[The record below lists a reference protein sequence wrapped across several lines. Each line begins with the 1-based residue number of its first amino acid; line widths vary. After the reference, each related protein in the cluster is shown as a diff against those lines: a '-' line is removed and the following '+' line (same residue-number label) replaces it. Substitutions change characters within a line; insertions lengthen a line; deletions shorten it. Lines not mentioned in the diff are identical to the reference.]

1 MRDRQVARALGVT
14 GMGIGLA
21 ELAAPGWIGKQLGVG
36 ERDTLL
42 RAMGAR
48 EILAGVGILAERKP
62 TMGLWARVA
71 GDAIDLALLGAAASR
86 SRRRKNVIAAIGM
99 VAAISGL
106 DLVYALR
113 LQRDGRATAA
123 A

>member
-1 MRDRQVARALGVT
+1 MQDTQVARALGVT

-21 ELAAPGWIGKQLGVG
+21 ELAAPGWISEQLGID

-48 EILAGVGILAERKP
+48 EILAGVGILAEQRP
-62 TMGLWARVA
+62 TAGLWARVA
-71 GDAIDLALLGAAASR
+71 GDALDLALLGVAASKSTR
-86 SRRRKNVIAAIGM
+86 KKNVIAAIGM

-106 DLVYALR
+106 DLLYALK
-113 LQRDGRATAA
+113 LQRNGAA